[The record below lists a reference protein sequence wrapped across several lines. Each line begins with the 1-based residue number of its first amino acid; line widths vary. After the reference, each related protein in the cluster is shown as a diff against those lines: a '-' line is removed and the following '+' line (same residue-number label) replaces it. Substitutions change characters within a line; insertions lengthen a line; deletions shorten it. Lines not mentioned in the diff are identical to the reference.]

1 MDLSVLHVVDSPE
14 RDYTWKD
21 RLNSLTGRLDCR
33 LLEWTGWYNQDIYQ
47 RLLGHYRLYQIFRQ
61 ENDQAGNIEEIS
73 AFIVH
78 YRSSHSLKYV
88 LSQLTSV
95 LYYLVSLGKVYYP
108 FCIEGLNKILI
119 NEHPDILHEFLS
131 SADENFKQTL
141 KNTADKITSPGF
153 CSKSA
158 QEIHLPVLIHYKNE
172 FNIAPAPNNQTKGKE
187 KGVFSKKQL
196 LIFFDLLAESK
207 SIEKIDYSKPNKF
220 ESIAEMLQAL
230 SGKGKDS
237 FIEQLKDSRNN
248 GLYEFHNKGEL
259 NQLIVILT
267 NLSAIFSKAGFH
279 SITKIVNKKL
289 RELDSIK
296 KNQYLD
302 NS

>member
-1 MDLSVLHVVDSPE
+1 MDLSVLHVVDSLE

-33 LLEWTGWYNQDIYQ
+33 LLEWTGWYNQDVYQ

-61 ENDQAGNIEEIS
+61 ESDQGDNIEEIS
-73 AFIVH
+73 AFIIN
-78 YRSSHSLKYV
+78 YRSLHFLKYFFS
-88 LSQLTSV
+88 LLISV
-95 LYYLVSLGKVYYP
+95 LYYLATFGKVYYP
-108 FCIEGLNKILI
+108 VCIEGLNKLLI

-131 SADENFKQTL
+131 KADQNFEQAL
-141 KNTADKITSPGF
+141 KTTAGRLTSPGF
-153 CSKSA
+153 YSSSEQIK
-158 QEIHLPVLIHYKNE
+158 QPPLLTHYKDE
-172 FNIAPAPNNQTKGKE
+172 INIVHAATNHTKGKE

-220 ESIAEMLQAL
+220 ESIAEMFHAL

-237 FIEQLKDSRNN
+237 LIEQLKDCRNK
-248 GLYEFHNKGEL
+248 GLYEFHSKGEL

-267 NLSAIFSKAGFH
+267 NLATISRKAGFH

-289 RELDSIK
+289 RELDSTK
-296 KNQYLD
+296 KNQYPD
-302 NS
+302 NL